1 MHTRRAVK
9 TRADDAA
16 GDKSCTPAFVVPRVG
31 SISRDGGGGI
41 FAPAF
46 RLIRRV
52 FKFVY
57 LLTYLLYD

>member
-1 MHTRRAVK
+1 MTQLA
-9 TRADDAA
+9 
-16 GDKSCTPAFVVPRVG
+16 RVG